1 MTKQSHCAKFSKE
14 LYEPIRQMILRTHA
28 GQECVNGLAECGVY
42 DPMAGVGTLEEILAP
57 MAGWLVPVGSEI
69 EIEYAT
75 ERPWIQWEDC
85 RDHLDRYQ
93 LIVTSPPYGNRMA
106 DQYLGT
112 PAEQALRAET
122 GKKPRRNSYAIDL
135 NRRVSEGSSAGLQ
148 WGPKYRELMESIW
161 GHVAQHQLL
170 PGGHLI
176 VNVASHFR
184 DKEYRPVAEWTLSTL
199 LDLGL
204 VLIEARF
211 AETPGNR
218 DGQNRESR
226 VGGELVYLFQRKEA
240 R

>member
-1 MTKQSHCAKFSKE
+1 
-14 LYEPIRQMILRTHA
+14 MIEEMPRLRDGYPNT
-28 GQECVNGLAECGVY
+28 VY
-42 DPMAGVGTLEEILAP
+42 DPMAGVGGLEAILEP
-57 MAGWLVPVGSEI
+57 FHDLTPWGSEI
-69 EIEYAT
+69 EAEYAA
-75 ERPWIQWEDC
+75 EKAWIVHEDC
-85 RDHLDRYQ
+85 RNHVDDYCLV
-93 LIVTSPPYGNRMA
+93 VTSPPYGNRMA

-112 PAEQALRAET
+112 PVEQELRATT

-148 WGPKYRELMESIW
+148 WGPKYRDLMTDIW
-161 GHVAQHQLL
+161 AHVAEKNVS

-211 AETPGNR
+211 VETPGNR

-226 VGGELVYLFQRKEA
+226 VGGELVYLFRKDA
-240 R
+240 